1 MHTITCPNCGTKID
15 INKTLYSEIE
25 AEAKAKLAQEIE
37 KEKRA
42 YKQRLQ
48 ELEAK
53 QKEIELERELLA
65 KKAEAKAEEMLQQA
79 LAKEREKI
87 KAQLASEQQALIE
100 ELQKKLAQKSQ
111 EAAELARAKLTIQEL
126 QQQKEQA
133 VLEAKLQ
140 AQKEL
145 QERLAKE
152 REEIAKMVAS
162 EHELKLQEKEKQLAD
177 LRAKLEEAQRKA
189 QLTSQQLQG
198 EVQELAIEEYLRSAF
213 PLDSI
218 EEIKKGQRGADCV
231 QVVNTRSLTNCGK
244 IYYESKR
251 TKEFQ
256 KSWIEKLKADM
267 RELGAD
273 IGVIVT
279 HTLPKDMER
288 MGLVDG
294 VWVCSFEEFKALAP
308 ILRHQIIAIAEAT
321 KANENRADKMSLL
334 YRYLTSNEFKMQI
347 EAIVE
352 GFVQMQEDLDKER
365 RAMQRIWKQR
375 EKQIQ
380 KVLDNTIALYGSIK
394 GIAGNAI
401 GHIEALQ
408 LPYDSGVEAD

>member
-1 MHTITCPNCGTKID
+1 MYTITCPNCGTKID
-15 INKTLYSEIE
+15 INKTIYFEIE
-25 AEAKAKLAQEIE
+25 AEAKAKLKQEIE
-37 KEKRA
+37 REKRA
-42 YKQRLQ
+42 YQERLK

-53 QKEIELERELLA
+53 QKEIEIEKELLS
-65 KKAEAKAEEMLQQA
+65 KRAEAKAQELLQQA
-79 LAKEREKI
+79 LINERKKIKEELASQQNTLIEELQKELSEKSKQLQELNAAKLTIEKLKREKEEIAQKAMLEAQKMLNEELAKEREKI
-87 KAQLASEQQALIE
+87 
-100 ELQKKLAQKSQ
+100 
-111 EAAELARAKLTIQEL
+111 
-126 QQQKEQA
+126 
-133 VLEAKLQ
+133 
-140 AQKEL
+140 
-145 QERLAKE
+145 
-152 REEIAKMVAS
+152 AKMIAA
-162 EHELKLQEKEKQLAD
+162 EHELKLKEKEKQLAD
-177 LRAKLEEAQRKA
+177 LKAKLEEAQRKA
-189 QLTSQQLQG
+189 DLTSQQLQG
-198 EVQELAIEEYLRSAF
+198 EVQELAIEEYLQSAF
-213 PLDSI
+213 PLDTI

-231 QVVNTRSLTNCGK
+231 QVVHTRTHANCGK

-256 KSWIEKLKADM
+256 KSWIEKLKTDM

-279 HTLPKDMER
+279 QALPKGMQR
-288 MGLVDG
+288 MGIIDG
-294 VWVCSFEEFKALAP
+294 VWVCTFEEFKALAP
-308 ILRHQIIAIAEAT
+308 ILRHHLIAIAEAT
-321 KANENRADKMSLL
+321 QANENRSDKMNLL
-334 YRYLTSNEFKMQI
+334 YNYLTSNEFKMQI

-408 LPYDSGVEAD
+408 LPYSGVDTD